1 MLKRQAAKMLLAPTL
16 RIDMHSAKTDPGIHP
31 SPVDRNKSIIWAR
44 YLIDSTDWLM
54 LAINVSR
61 AEPSDLRNSVLSSSI
76 RLLTLSVVTPGG
88 KVLFETM
95 LKPQQVIPNELI
107 SDHGIDQA
115 VVFNALP
122 FSEIVIHLNKLFEG
136 RKVLAWD
143 LNALQELL
151 DEVSTVYAQPQL
163 PLIGFS
169 LRPEYARFV
178 GQMDTQAHYSP
189 QELKVEG
196 KGATAQCRALLS
208 TLYEMASSSQSSN
221 NAVAGN
227 QGWTGEFYRPK
238 VSATEKIKD
247 FLGL

>member
-1 MLKRQAAKMLLAPTL
+1 MQ
-16 RIDMHSAKTDPGIHP
+16 SAKTEPGIHP
-31 SPVDRNKSIIWAR
+31 SPTDRNKSILWAR

-61 AEPSDLRNSVLSSSI
+61 AEPLEPRSSVLSSSVK
-76 RLLTLSVVTPGG
+76 LLSLSVVTPGG

-95 LKPQQVIPNELI
+95 LKPEQEIANDLI
-107 SDHGIDQA
+107 GDHGLDQA
-115 VVFNALP
+115 VVFNALA

-136 RKVLAWD
+136 RQVLAWD
-143 LNALQELL
+143 LNALQAVL
-151 DEVSTVYAQPQL
+151 DEISTVYAQPQIVL
-163 PLIGFS
+163 NGFS

-178 GQMDTQAHYSP
+178 GQVDTRAHYHP
-189 QELKVEG
+189 QELKVDG

-208 TLYEMASSSQSSN
+208 TLYQMASSAQASN
-221 NAVAGN
+221 TAVPGN

-238 VSATEKIKD
+238 ISATEKIKD